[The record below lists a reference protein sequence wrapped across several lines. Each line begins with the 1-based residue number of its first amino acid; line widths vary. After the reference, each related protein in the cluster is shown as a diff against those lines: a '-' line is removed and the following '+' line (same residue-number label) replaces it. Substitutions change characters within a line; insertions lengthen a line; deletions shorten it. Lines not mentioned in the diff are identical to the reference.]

1 MRKHAY
7 HRNELNFKDKKVCK
21 DQIKKYRGNVKKLSL
36 GIRDKNYSE
45 LNKNINLMQVFLLFF
60 KIGLTAFGPS
70 MVTEIKKDIVKR
82 LKWINEKELLEG
94 LALAQ
99 LLPGATFVSLS
110 IYIGYKLKGLLG
122 ALASFVGFIFAPFFI
137 MLMLS
142 LLYFKYENMAFVNIL
157 FKGLEA
163 VVTALILK
171 ATWDLAKTTTYNIQ
185 TIMIAV
191 TAFIVCVLYNNIF
204 LILFVSAFLGIVFI
218 PKSTEDM
225 KSTNLLKKA
234 KIQWK
239 NIIIICI
246 TILLFFILTAF
257 NIELLSIAVA
267 FFKIGALTFGNGF
280 TMIPLIQQEVVNT
293 HHWLSLNQFMIGVA
307 LGQMTPGP
315 VTITATF
322 IGYKVMGLIGAI
334 VGTLSIYASSFLFV
348 VITFGVYTKIKKHN
362 WINSILSGLLSSFV
376 GIMALVVINTGRHA
390 VTDIY
395 TLILFVLSFIML
407 KFTKLDSKLII
418 LGGTMLY
425 LIIYYL
431 M

>member
-1 MRKHAY
+1 MCKCAY
-7 HRNELNFKDKKVCK
+7 QRNKLNFKHKKCCK
-21 DQIKKYRGNVKKLSL
+21 DQIKKYNGNTKKLSL
-36 GIRDKNYSE
+36 GILDKNYAE
-45 LNKNINLMQVFLLFF
+45 LNKNINSMQIFLLFF
-60 KIGLTAFGPS
+60 KIGLTSFGPS
-70 MVTEIKKDIVKR
+70 MITEIKKDIVKK
-82 LKWINEKELLEG
+82 LKWINEKELFQG

-142 LLYFKYENMAFVNIL
+142 LLYFKYENMVFLNVL

-163 VVTALILK
+163 VVTALILN
-171 ATWDLAKTTTYNIQ
+171 ATWDLAKTTTSNIP
-185 TIMIAV
+185 TIIISV
-191 TAFIVCVLYNNIF
+191 TAFIISVLYNNIF
-204 LILFVSAFLGIVFI
+204 LILFISAFLGIIFI
-218 PKSTEDM
+218 PKSTDDM
-225 KSTNLLKKA
+225 KSTNVLKKT

-257 NIELLSIAVA
+257 NRELLSIAVA

-293 HHWLSLNQFMIGVA
+293 HHWLSQNQFMIGVA

-348 VITFGVYTKIKKHN
+348 VITIGVYTKIKKYN

-376 GIMALVVINTGRHA
+376 GIMALVVINTGRH
-390 VTDIY
+390 TLSDIY

-407 KFTKLDSKLII
+407 HFTKLDSKLII
-418 LGGTMLY
+418 LGSTILY
-425 LIIYYL
+425 LIIFYL
-431 M
+431 K

>member
-1 MRKHAY
+1 MCKCSY
-7 HRNELNFKDKKVCK
+7 QRNELNFKDKKFCK
-21 DQIKKYRGNVKKLSL
+21 DQIKKYHGNAKKLPL
-36 GIRDKNYSE
+36 GIRDKNYAE
-45 LNKNINLMQVFLLFF
+45 LNKNINLVQVFLLFF

-70 MVTEIKKDIVKR
+70 MITEIKKDIVKK

-122 ALASFVGFIFAPFFI
+122 ALASFIGFIFAPFFI

-142 LLYFKYENMAFVNIL
+142 LLYFKYENMAFVNVL
-157 FKGLEA
+157 FKGLGA
-163 VVTALILK
+163 VVTALILN
-171 ATWDLAKTTTYNIQ
+171 ATWDLAKTTTSSIS

-191 TAFIVCVLYNNIF
+191 TAFIISLLYNNIF
-204 LILFVSAFLGIVFI
+204 LILFVSAFLGIILI

-225 KSTNLLKKA
+225 KGTNLLKKT

-246 TILLFFILTAF
+246 TILLFFMLTAF
-257 NIELLSIAVA
+257 NRELLSIAVA
-267 FFKIGALTFGNGF
+267 FLKIGALTFGNGF

-293 HHWLSLNQFMIGVA
+293 HHWLSTNQFMIGVA
-307 LGQMTPGP
+307 VGQMTPGP

-334 VGTLSIYASSFLFV
+334 VGTLSIYASSFLFI
-348 VITFGVYTKIKKHN
+348 VITFGVYTNKRLHYLKN
-362 WINSILSGLLSSFV
+362 
-376 GIMALVVINTGRHA
+376 VIFCGSYA
-390 VTDIY
+390 
-395 TLILFVLSFIML
+395 ILFYC
-407 KFTKLDSKLII
+407 SKCS
-418 LGGTMLY
+418 
-425 LIIYYL
+425 
-431 M
+431 